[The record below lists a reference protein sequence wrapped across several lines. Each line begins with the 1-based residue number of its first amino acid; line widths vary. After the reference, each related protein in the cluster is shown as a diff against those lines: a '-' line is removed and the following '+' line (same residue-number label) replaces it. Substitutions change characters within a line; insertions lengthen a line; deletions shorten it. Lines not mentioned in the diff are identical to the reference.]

1 MKPAPHPAPHPA
13 PAISLRRTTPE
24 DLPRMFEL
32 QADPA
37 SNAMAGTKPR
47 TREAFFAT
55 WDKIF
60 ANPRVNGFVIEMPA
74 EGGAGRELVGSIAC
88 FQASEVPG
96 EPEIDCVGYWIA
108 RSHWGKGIASAA
120 LAEFL
125 KLEPR
130 RPLHATADKNN
141 AASRKI
147 LERCGFRLTGY
158 RTGEET
164 DRYLPCELADFVLV

>member
-1 MKPAPHPAPHPA
+1 MNSA
-13 PAISLRRTTPE
+13 PAISLRRTTPD

-60 ANPRVNGFVIEMPA
+60 ANPRVNGFVIETPA
-74 EGGAGRELVGSIAC
+74 EGGPGRELVGSIAC

-96 EPEIDCVGYWIA
+96 EPDIDCVGYWIA

-130 RPLHATADKNN
+130 RPLHATTDKNN

-147 LERCGFRLTGY
+147 LERCGFRLTGF

-164 DRYLPCELADFVLV
+164 DRYLACELAEYVLD